1 MNQVMQ
7 AVREV
12 MKPSAAAAGFL
23 VVVGGTVGMMF
34 LELPIPEPWWGVL
47 GAAGWSPGN
56 PPPAHRWDRVDS

>member
-34 LELPIPEPWWGVL
+34 LELPIPEPWWGFL
-47 GAAGWSPGN
+47 GAAGLWAWRNVGPERQG
-56 PPPAHRWDRVDS
+56 